1 MIPQF
6 DEKTKSLIGALQP
19 RWTALRMENR
29 RFSGLTGDSFT
40 CASVLFVGQ
49 PSLLCGIDSSD
60 FQGIS
65 WEYFRIRCDIVDE
78 SIYHAGDI
86 TLARKG
92 GASELDHKLQW
103 LFERPTLTL
112 TEGTDEF
119 WDSDRPDAK
128 HYEFAY
134 YNGLLIS
141 DPKGRGALRLT
152 VINEPYFT
160 MTGDFVFPSELS

>member
-1 MIPQF
+1 MLPQF
-6 DEKTKSLIGALQP
+6 DEKTKNLIGGLRP
-19 RWTALRMENR
+19 LWTALRMEKR

-40 CASVLFVGQ
+40 CASALFVGR
-49 PSLLCGIDSSD
+49 PSLLCGIDSTD
-60 FQGIS
+60 FPGIS
-65 WEYFRIRCDIVDE
+65 WEYFHIRCDIVDE
-78 SIYHAGDI
+78 SIYDADDI
-86 TLARKG
+86 TLASKG
-92 GASELDHKLQW
+92 GASDLDHKLQW
-103 LFERPTLTL
+103 LFEAPTLTL

-152 VINEPYFT
+152 VANEPYFT
-160 MTGDFVFPSELS
+160 MAGEFSFPAEFS